1 MDLIHKLSV
10 KLWILVSIQKMD
22 LNTTLVICW
31 CARSMVKLKVA
42 QGVQGIYKWVKKTFD
57 LSFDWLKGAELLAAG
72 KLS

>member
-1 MDLIHKLSV
+1 
-10 KLWILVSIQKMD
+10 MD